1 MFTSM
6 KDFVKY
12 IKENPVQALKE
23 FCMVVAIFVV
33 WFALM
38 FMAGVFQSCSVHH
51 ETLSS
56 GKATIVT
63 VDTTYIYHGGNIKFP
78 KKQ

>member
-1 MFTSM
+1 M
-6 KDFVKY
+6 KDFIKY

-23 FCMVVAIFVV
+23 FAIVCCIFVV

-38 FMAGVFQSCSVHH
+38 FMAGVLQGCSVHH

-56 GKATIVT
+56 GKATVIT

-78 KKQ
+78 KTK

>member
-23 FCMVVAIFVV
+23 FAMVVAIFVV

-56 GKATIVT
+56 GKATVIT

>member
-1 MFTSM
+1 M
-6 KDFVKY
+6 KDFIKY
-12 IKENPVQALKE
+12 IKENPVQVLKD
-23 FCMVVAIFVV
+23 FATVCVIFVV

-56 GKATIVT
+56 GKATVIT

-78 KKQ
+78 KSK

>member
-12 IKENPVQALKE
+12 IKESPVQALKE
-23 FCMVVAIFVV
+23 FAMVVAIFA
-33 WFALM
+33 FM
-38 FMAGVFQSCSVHH
+38 FMAGVFFQSCSVHH

-63 VDTTYIYHGGNIKFP
+63 VDTTYIYHGGNLKFP

>member
-1 MFTSM
+1 M
-6 KDFVKY
+6 KEFIKY
-12 IKENPVQALKE
+12 VKENPLQALKE
-23 FCMVVAIFVV
+23 FAMVGGIFVV

-38 FMAGVFQSCSVHH
+38 FMASIFQSCSVHH

-63 VDTTYIYHGGNIKFP
+63 VDTMYIYHGGNIKFP